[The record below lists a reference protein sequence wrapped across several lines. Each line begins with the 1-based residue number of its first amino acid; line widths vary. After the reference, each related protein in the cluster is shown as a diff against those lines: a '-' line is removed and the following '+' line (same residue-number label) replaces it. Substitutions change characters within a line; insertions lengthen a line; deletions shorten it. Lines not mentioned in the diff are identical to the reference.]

1 MERAI
6 LNRGE
11 DTEFE
16 CQGFRRSLLK
26 TVISHI
32 VSILT
37 LGIPYLIGHWR
48 PDWKVKWYNNKCLLS
63 KADKVMVTPIFGNDN
78 ATLHGIVKGKK
89 WIIIIDLHL
98 ILNEQG

>member
-1 MERAI
+1 MEKAI

-16 CQGFRRSLLK
+16 CQGFRRSILK
-26 TVISHI
+26 TVIAHI

-89 WIIIIDLHL
+89 WIIIIDLDL
-98 ILNEQG
+98 I